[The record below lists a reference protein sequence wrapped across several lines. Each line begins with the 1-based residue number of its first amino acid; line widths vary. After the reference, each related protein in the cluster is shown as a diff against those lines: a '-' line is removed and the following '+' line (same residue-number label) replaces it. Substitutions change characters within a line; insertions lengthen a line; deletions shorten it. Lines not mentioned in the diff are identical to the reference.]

1 MSLWDDVKHRVK
13 KSLLFVYGP
22 ADLGKEHDPGA
33 RLDREH
39 DEGQHPDTEAG
50 KDWDRG

>member
-13 KSLLFVYGP
+13 KGLNFVYGP
-22 ADLGKEHDPGA
+22 ADLSEDRDPKS

-39 DEGQHPDTEAG
+39 DEKKHPGAETG

>member
-1 MSLWDDVKHRVK
+1 MSLWDDLRYRVK

-22 ADLGKEHDPGA
+22 ADLDTERDPSA

-39 DEGQHPDTEAG
+39 DEGRRAGTESG
-50 KDWDRG
+50 KDWDKG